1 MMGFLAAAFF
11 AAIAVALYV
20 ARVPL
25 ARGQALI
32 VGGRMGP
39 GLVIAEA
46 IVFLVLAV
54 LAVLFRDLLR

>member
-1 MMGFLAAAFF
+1 MMAWLAAALF
-11 AAIAVALYV
+11 AIIAAALFA

-39 GLVIAEA
+39 GCVIAEA
-46 IVFLVLAV
+46 IGFLVLAV
-54 LAVLFRDLLR
+54 MVVIFRDAF

>member
-1 MMGFLAAAFF
+1 MMVWVGAALF
-11 AAIAVALYV
+11 AAIAVAMFL

-39 GLVIAEA
+39 GCVIAEA
-46 IVFLVLAV
+46 AAV
-54 LAVLFRDLLR
+54 LLLAILIVIFRDLLA